1 MKRLL
6 VMAALMLSLTMAAGC
21 GKKEPQP
28 EELLTE
34 YIDLLNEEKYEEMYA
49 YLTEEARASIDQE
62 TYVERYQ
69 NIYGGIEAMNIQAD
83 IDGEGLPFQ

>member
-6 VMAALMLSLTMAAGC
+6 VMAVLMLSLTMAAGC

-49 YLTEEARASIDQE
+49 YLKPMWNGIRIFMEELR
-62 TYVERYQ
+62 
-69 NIYGGIEAMNIQAD
+69 
-83 IDGEGLPFQ
+83 P